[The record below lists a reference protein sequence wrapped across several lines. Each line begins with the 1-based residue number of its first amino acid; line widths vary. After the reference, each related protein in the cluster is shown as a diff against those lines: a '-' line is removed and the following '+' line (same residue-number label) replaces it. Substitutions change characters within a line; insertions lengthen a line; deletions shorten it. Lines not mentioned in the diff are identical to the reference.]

1 MARIS
6 KEEQEVVKN
15 KIISVSR
22 KLFNEVGFD
31 KTSTKSISKEAGIA
45 EGTIFNY
52 FSSKDEIFF
61 EVFYSEYFD
70 NIEKGLSRSI
80 ENNDIINEITEN
92 IYNILKNML
101 RLPKKVLLEM
111 GLVTIKIAK
120 KKPEFFRKMASIDF
134 KYMEE
139 VQHYLDRLII
149 EKKLSFFDSKIMS
162 EIIFGSIVYEI
173 SMYLYEN
180 KMPKSDLKNNLNIK
194 ISTLLKG
201 YIIGGK

>member
-70 NIEKGLSRSI
+70 NVEKGLSRSI

>member
-70 NIEKGLSRSI
+70 NIEEAYEKITFYL
-80 ENNDIINEITEN
+80 ENEKE
-92 IYNILKNML
+92 
-101 RLPKKVLLEM
+101 RE
-111 GLVTIKIAK
+111 KIAANGFTK
-120 KKPEFFRKMASIDF
+120 SREGKFSYR
-134 KYMEE
+134 
-139 VQHYLDRLII
+139 DRM
-149 EKKLSFFDSKIMS
+149 K
-162 EIIFGSIVYEI
+162 EIIATAKE
-173 SMYLYEN
+173 LLN
-180 KMPKSDLKNNLNIK
+180 KDSE
-194 ISTLLKG
+194 
-201 YIIGGK
+201 

>member
-15 KIISVSR
+15 NIISVSR
-22 KLFNEVGFD
+22 KLFNDVGFD
-31 KTSTKSISKEAGIA
+31 KTSTKMISKEAGIA

-52 FSSKDEIFF
+52 FSTKDEIFF
-61 EVFYSEYFD
+61 EVFYSDYFE
-70 NIEKGLSRSI
+70 NVEKGLSRNIDS
-80 ENNDIINEITEN
+80 EDIIDEITQN
-92 IYNILKNML
+92 IYNVLRNML

-139 VQHYLDRLII
+139 VQQYLDRLIF
-149 EKKLSFFDSKIMS
+149 EKRLSFFNSRIMS

-173 SMYLYEN
+173 SMYLYEKEITKN
-180 KMPKSDLKNNLNIK
+180 DLEKNLNIK

-201 YIIGGK
+201 YIIGGQ

>member
-162 EIIFGSIVYEI
+162 EIIFGYIVYEI

>member
-70 NIEKGLSRSI
+70 NVEKGLSRSI

-149 EKKLSFFDSKIMS
+149 EKKLSFFDSRIMS

>member
-6 KEEQEVVKN
+6 KEEQELVKE
-15 KIISVSR
+15 KIIEVSR
-22 KLFNEVGFD
+22 KLFNDIGFD
-31 KTSTKSISKEAGIA
+31 KTSTKMISKEVGIA

-52 FSSKDEIFF
+52 FGTKDEIFF
-61 EVFYSEYFD
+61 EVFYKDYID
-70 NIEKGLSRSI
+70 NVEKGLSI
-80 ENNDIINEITEN
+80 NTDGKDIIDEINQN
-92 IYNILKNML
+92 IYNVLRNML

-139 VQHYLDRLII
+139 VQHYLERLIY
-149 EKKLSFFDSKIMS
+149 EKKLSYFDSKIMS

-173 SMYLYEN
+173 SMYLYEKKTTKN
-180 KMPKSDLKNNLNIK
+180 DLKKNLNIK
-194 ISTLLKG
+194 INTLLKS
-201 YIIGGK
+201 YIIGGQ